1 MAMPATLTDFY
12 FDINKGKI
20 KFLLNIYVFMSKVCA
35 MKQTKTSS
43 KVYPLIRAV
52 ATASVLPVLFIYIMI
67 AKPDYRIM
75 NALAHIVIP
84 VAHTIGDIVTWPIRA
99 VGRAIDSVAEIS
111 NLRSENEELRIRLEQ
126 ALSDKAMC
134 DVVILENKK
143 LNRELDVKNAQPR
156 DVVIADIIHDN
167 SAIGH
172 NTFIINRGVKDG
184 IETGMVVANTDMI
197 MAGVVIDVG
206 ANFSRVRALT
216 DSDTNIAVR
225 VVGSEVYGFMTG
237 NGSRYPTMGFFSDPK
252 FQPTK
257 GLKLI
262 TSNISGVLP
271 AGLIVGDMIDET
283 DVNVV
288 SPGQLSRVMVLKF
301 DTTENEYK

>member
-1 MAMPATLTDFY
+1 MPATLTVLHS
-12 FDINKGKI
+12 DINKGKI
-20 KFLLNIYVFMSKVCA
+20 KFLLNICVFKSKVCA
-35 MKQTKTSS
+35 MKQNKTSS
-43 KVYPLIRAV
+43 KIYPLIRAV
-52 ATASVLPVLFIYIMI
+52 STAAVLPVLFIYIMI

-75 NALAHIVIP
+75 NALAHIVVP
-84 VAHTIGDIVTWPIRA
+84 VAHTVGDIITWPIR
-99 VGRAIDSVAEIS
+99 VFSSAIDSVAEIS
-111 NLRSENEELRIRLEQ
+111 NLRSENEELRTRLQQ
-126 ALSDKAMC
+126 ALSEKALC

-172 NTFIINRGVKDG
+172 NTFIINRGIKDG
-184 IETGMVVANTDMI
+184 IETGMVVVNTDMI
-197 MAGVVIDVG
+197 MAGVVIDVS

-225 VVGSEVYGFMTG
+225 VVGSEVYGFMAG
-237 NGSRYPTMGFFSDPK
+237 NGSRYPTIGFFSDPK

-288 SPGQLSRVMVLKF
+288 SPKQLSRVMVLKF
-301 DTTENEYK
+301 DTVKNEYR

>member
-1 MAMPATLTDFY
+1 MPATLTVLHS
-12 FDINKGKI
+12 DINKGQI
-20 KFLLNIYVFMSKVCA
+20 KFLLNICVFKSKVCA
-35 MKQTKTSS
+35 MKQNKTSS
-43 KVYPLIRAV
+43 KIYPLIRAV
-52 ATASVLPVLFIYIMI
+52 STAAVLPVLFIYIMI

-75 NALAHIVIP
+75 NALAHIVVP
-84 VAHTIGDIVTWPIRA
+84 VAHTVGDIITWPIR
-99 VGRAIDSVAEIS
+99 VFSSAIDSVAEIS
-111 NLRSENEELRIRLEQ
+111 NLRSENEELRTRLQQ
-126 ALSDKAMC
+126 ALSEKALC

-172 NTFIINRGVKDG
+172 NTFIINRGIKDG
-184 IETGMVVANTDMI
+184 IETGMVVVNTDMI
-197 MAGVVIDVG
+197 MAGVVIDVS

-225 VVGSEVYGFMTG
+225 VVGSEVYGFMAG
-237 NGSRYPTMGFFSDPK
+237 NGSRYPTIGFFSDPK
-252 FQPTK
+252 FQPSK

-288 SPGQLSRVMVLKF
+288 SPKQLSRVMVLKF
-301 DTTENEYK
+301 DTVKNEYR

>member
-1 MAMPATLTDFY
+1 
-12 FDINKGKI
+12 
-20 KFLLNIYVFMSKVCA
+20 
-35 MKQTKTSS
+35 
-43 KVYPLIRAV
+43 
-52 ATASVLPVLFIYIMI
+52 MI

-206 ANFSRVRALT
+206 TNFSRVRALT

>member
-1 MAMPATLTDFY
+1 MPATLTVLHS
-12 FDINKGKI
+12 DINKGKI
-20 KFLLNIYVFMSKVCA
+20 KFLLNICVFKSKVCA
-35 MKQTKTSS
+35 MKQNKTSS
-43 KVYPLIRAV
+43 KIYPLIRAV
-52 ATASVLPVLFIYIMI
+52 STAAVLPVLFIYIMI

-75 NALAHIVIP
+75 NALAHIVVP
-84 VAHTIGDIVTWPIRA
+84 VAHTVGDIITWPIR
-99 VGRAIDSVAEIS
+99 VFSSAIDSVAEIS
-111 NLRSENEELRIRLEQ
+111 NLRSENEELRTRLQQ
-126 ALSDKAMC
+126 ALSEKALC

-172 NTFIINRGVKDG
+172 NTFIINRGIKDG
-184 IETGMVVANTDMI
+184 IETGMVVVNTDMI
-197 MAGVVIDVG
+197 MAGVVIDVS

-237 NGSRYPTMGFFSDPK
+237 NGSRYPTIGFFSDPK

-288 SPGQLSRVMVLKF
+288 SPKQLSRVMVLKF
-301 DTTENEYK
+301 DTVKNEYR